1 MSISRYFA
9 KKIKMGWIDILLASA
24 LGYAA
29 YKGFKNGL
37 FAELASLFSLLFG
50 IFIALKFSFYAKEV
64 LEKAVKWNPVF
75 IQISAFVV
83 TFVLVLI
90 AIHFLVKSL
99 TKIARL
105 VALGWLNN
113 TGGAMISVL
122 KMILTL
128 SVVLNLV
135 QKINVNNYFISKET
149 IHKAILFVP
158 IQKVAKAIYPN
169 LAECYKEIKS

>member
-1 MSISRYFA
+1 
-9 KKIKMGWIDILLASA
+9 MGWIDILLASL

-29 YKGFKNGL
+29 YNGFRNGL
-37 FAELASLFSLLFG
+37 FAEFASLFSLLLG
-50 IFIALKFSFYAKEV
+50 IFIALKFSFYAKEF

-83 TFVLVLI
+83 TFVLVLV
-90 AIHFLVKSL
+90 AIHFLVKSF

-105 VALGWLNN
+105 VALGWLNKV
-113 TGGAMISVL
+113 GGAMLSVL

-135 QKINVNNYFISKET
+135 EKINVNNYFISKET
-149 IHKAILFVP
+149 TQNAALYEP
-158 IQKVAKAIYPN
+158 IQEVAKAIYPN
-169 LAECYKEIKS
+169 LDGWYKEIKS